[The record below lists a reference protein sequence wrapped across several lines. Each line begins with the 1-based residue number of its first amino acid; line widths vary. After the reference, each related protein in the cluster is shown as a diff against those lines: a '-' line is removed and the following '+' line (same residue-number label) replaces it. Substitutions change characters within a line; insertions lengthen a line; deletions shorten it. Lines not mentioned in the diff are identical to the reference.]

1 MAKRK
6 PRRTKLVQVRVTPQ
20 MERELKRRANL
31 SHDGVVSLL
40 VLEQLQLLIDDGN
53 VAAAALKPAG
63 AEMVQGARAM
73 EQAA

>member
-6 PRRTKLVQVRVTPQ
+6 PRRTKLIQVRVTPA
-20 MERELKRRANL
+20 MDRELRRRANL

-40 VLEQLQLLIDDGN
+40 VLEQLQLLID
-53 VAAAALKPAG
+53 AG
-63 AEMVQGARAM
+63 AVAVFKPTTTAAIESM